1 MFLTD
6 CTACGLRELRG
17 PRSIELLVNTGHG
30 IDLVYTC
37 TRCSTSNV
45 VGASRAQ
52 PAAAVAAA

>member
-17 PRSIELLVNTGHG
+17 PRSIELLVNTDHG
-30 IDLVYTC
+30 IDVVYTC

-45 VGASRAQ
+45 LGASQ
-52 PAAAVAAA
+52 PETAAVAAA